1 MRGSCLGPAVE
12 ETGCDLEDMEA
23 EVMGPVCVSREV
35 AVCVFRVSL
44 APRSVCV
51 YCSTGLHHHSFP
63 CCLVGNLTSMSDI
76 IVYFFIQKS
85 FLRLHGAIE

>member
-51 YCSTGLHHHSFP
+51 CVCVLFHGPSPSFIP
-63 CCLVGNLTSMSDI
+63 MLLGG
-76 IVYFFIQKS
+76 KS
-85 FLRLHGAIE
+85 HQHV